1 MADALQN
8 GRELGKHGLDDYLEE
23 KSVSLNLS

>member
-8 GRELGKHGLDDYLEE
+8 GRELGMPGLDDYLEE
-23 KSVSLNLS
+23 KSASLNLS